1 MTEMSSELL
10 HLEMHERQATLRERA
25 RRETAGVVVD
35 RERRRL
41 FPWITRHHT

>member
-10 HLEMHERQATLRERA
+10 HLEMHERQATLRDRA
-25 RRETAGVVVD
+25 LRESFGVVVD

-41 FPWITRHHT
+41 FPWFARHHA

>member
-10 HLEMHERQATLRERA
+10 HLEMHERQAALRDRA
-25 RRETAGVVVD
+25 RRESFGVVVD

-41 FPWITRHHT
+41 LPWFSRHHA